1 MSKQSLNHRFLFTI
15 PIHTCLIHNLCLY
28 SYNTFTHEWAFL
40 FTQVNACNLIP
51 HQHHKQRAVLIPAL
65 LFQSYKPLPVKL
77 RTFNHQFLFRALMYQ
92 VCNLRAVNH
101 LFLSLTM
108 LPWLCNLLPL
118 KLNCLFLLHNAL
130 LVPPVILVHTVQL
143 ILKA

>member
-1 MSKQSLNHRFLFTI
+1 MYSQFLYVY
-15 PIHTCLIHNLCLY
+15 TCLKHNLCLY
-28 SYNTFTHEWAFL
+28 SYSKFTHEWAFL

-51 HQHHKQRAVLIPAL
+51 HQASCSHSSFPVSVIQPAPGET
-65 LFQSYKPLPVKL
+65 QNIQPPV
-77 RTFNHQFLFRALMYQ
+77 LFRALMYQ

-118 KLNCLFLLHNAL
+118 RLNCLFLLHNAL
-130 LVPPVILVHTVQL
+130 LVPPVILVHAVQL